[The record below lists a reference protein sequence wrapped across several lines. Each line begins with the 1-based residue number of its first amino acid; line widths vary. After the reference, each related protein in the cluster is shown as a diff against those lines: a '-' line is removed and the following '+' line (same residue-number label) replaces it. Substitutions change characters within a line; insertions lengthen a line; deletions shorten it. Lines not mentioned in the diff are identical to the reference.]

1 MCCWCR
7 SLRCMGCLI
16 RPRSQTSKMPVSM
29 ILVFKFTVSLLIS
42 LLIVGPDKARELYAT
57 FVDCVK
63 KEHSSGKVGDGEFGA
78 MMQVSLVNDG
88 PVTFTLNSP
97 SSEPSPSIPAKV
109 SPPKPVKAPSTADP
123 AVQITRLE
131 KKLNKVVALRQR
143 VDKGDLEP
151 NEFQQTKLNSEA
163 ALRKELEQLKLL

>member
-1 MCCWCR
+1 
-7 SLRCMGCLI
+7 
-16 RPRSQTSKMPVSM
+16 M